1 MVSRP
6 QLALLPT
13 NGLGGRLRATT
24 VRVLA
29 TLACVTVALGLAY
42 AAARFTSLF
51 ALQEIEVTGG
61 SAAVRESVRE
71 AGEQFLGS
79 SLVALDQDE
88 VRQSL
93 TALPAVHSIRLDR
106 AFPHTLRIV
115 VVPERPLALVRNGL
129 ETWLVSRQ
137 GRVIE
142 ASDPDAKRPVVWTLP
157 DTELGPGVVIEDE
170 NVRLALD
177 ALRQLPS
184 GFPERVASVQVAD
197 GGLTLLLADGAEIR
211 LGKAE
216 SFALKLA
223 VADRILRS
231 MSGAER
237 AAVGYLDVSVPER
250 AVSGPSLNSQLE
262 G

>member
-1 MVSRP
+1 
-6 QLALLPT
+6 
-13 NGLGGRLRATT
+13 
-24 VRVLA
+24 
-29 TLACVTVALGLAY
+29 
-42 AAARFTSLF
+42 
-51 ALQEIEVTGG
+51 
-61 SAAVRESVRE
+61 
-71 AGEQFLGS
+71 
-79 SLVALDQDE
+79 
-88 VRQSL
+88 
-93 TALPAVHSIRLDR
+93 
-106 AFPHTLRIV
+106 
-115 VVPERPLALVRNGL
+115 
-129 ETWLVSRQ
+129 
-137 GRVIE
+137 
-142 ASDPDAKRPVVWTLP
+142 VVWTLP